1 MDEPTPVSIGRRD
14 QPSGPEVTEI
24 ASPATAV
31 GLGVAAMLRHLI
43 AVLDRED
50 RLESG
55 SGEWLA
61 RFRADEDA
69 GREAVR
75 QSVLRTLQLASDP
88 INFEILDSIAGAG
101 NPHRVTE
108 LCGTIGLTE
117 LSMAERVSDLVS
129 AGLAT
134 KVPGANQV
142 TGTQAGQMLVSL
154 VRDAVDAGVRDL
166 RSI

>member
-1 MDEPTPVSIGRRD
+1 LGESTPVSIGRRD
-14 QPSGPEVTEI
+14 PPGPEVTEL
-24 ASPATAV
+24 ASTAAAI
-31 GLGVAAMLRHLI
+31 GLGVSAMLRHLV

-61 RFRADEDA
+61 GFRADA
-69 GREAVR
+69 AASRAAVQ
-75 QSVLRTLQLASDP
+75 QSVLRALHLASDP
-88 INFEILDSIAGAG
+88 VNFEIMDAIADAG
-101 NPHRVTE
+101 NPHRVHD
-108 LCGTIGLTE
+108 LCEMTGLPE
-117 LSMAERVSDLVS
+117 LSLAERVSDLVS

-142 TGTQAGQMLVSL
+142 TGTQATQMLVRL

-166 RSI
+166 GAT